1 MLTASS
7 GDWSVFQRI
16 FAEHW
21 EAFQH
26 AHPRYQTAY
35 YDGLVAKMLACG
47 NPHQMGYVEYR
58 CLHCGQGK
66 HLVSMSCKSSLC
78 LRCAKVYTDDWV
90 SQVSKVLHEGVIY
103 RHIILTVPAM
113 FRTTFYQ
120 NAAVVLSAFMRCGV
134 QCLDDFYS
142 TVKGKPLKGGYIVV
156 LHTHGRTGQY
166 HPHLHLLATSG
177 GYDGLGE
184 RWEHL
189 TYLPYE
195 LLRRKW
201 QWHLLTMLRQTL
213 KTEAIHQ
220 LVDACFRKYPNGLVT
235 NVQKGQV
242 PSQAQSVA
250 RYVARYVVSP
260 PISVRRIDHYD
271 GHRVTYHYRSHR
283 TDRVE
288 QETVDVLTFIGRMVQ
303 HTMPKGFKRI
313 RYYGVQATKTFA
325 KVKVIIHAALAKVE
339 GVIQGAV
346 KIIARLTY
354 RQRYAQSTGR
364 DPLRCPH
371 CQHEMEIWCIW
382 HPTYGVIYDEGEVIK
397 RGTYTSTAPRAGP

>member
-1 MLTASS
+1 MLTAPS

-16 FAEHW
+16 FADHW
-21 EAFQH
+21 KAFQH

-184 RWEHL
+184 CWEHL

-213 KTEAIHQ
+213 QTDAVNR
-220 LVDACFRKYPNGLVT
+220 LVDACFRQYPDGLVT
-235 NVQKGQV
+235 NVQKGAV
-242 PSQAQSVA
+242 PSQYQSLA
-250 RYVARYVVSP
+250 RYVAKYVVSP
-260 PISVRRIDHYD
+260 PSP
-271 GHRVTYHYRSHR
+271 S
-283 TDRVE
+283 
-288 QETVDVLTFIGRMVQ
+288 
-303 HTMPKGFKRI
+303 
-313 RYYGVQATKTFA
+313 
-325 KVKVIIHAALAKVE
+325 
-339 GVIQGAV
+339 GA
-346 KIIARLTY
+346 
-354 RQRYAQSTGR
+354 
-364 DPLRCPH
+364 
-371 CQHEMEIWCIW
+371 
-382 HPTYGVIYDEGEVIK
+382 
-397 RGTYTSTAPRAGP
+397 STAMMVTR